1 MKLRWQL
8 ALIAGLAL
16 VAADP
21 ALARARHHKAAP
33 RCIDHSAPF
42 SWHGFFFN
50 GPQQANGCTPPVYEY
65 GHYIGQDPDPNIR
78 AQLMRQPRTGY
89 TFY

>member
-1 MKLRWQL
+1 MKFRWQL

-16 VAADP
+16 LATDP
-21 ALARARHHKAAP
+21 ALARTRHKAAP
-33 RCIDHSAPF
+33 HCIDRHAPF

-50 GPQQANGCTPPVYEY
+50 GPQGANGCAPPVYEY
-65 GHYIGQDPDPNIR
+65 GHYIGQDPDANIR
-78 AQLMRQPRTGY
+78 AQLRREPRTGY